1 MVEDRVTH
9 QAHETML
16 GGIKGVAIGA
26 AVGGIA
32 AVLLSWILDEL
43 MRSGSGGFAL
53 HFIAGASFGGLVGF
67 FLGAI
72 RRSRLAG

>member
-1 MVEDRVTH
+1 MEDRVTH

-26 AVGGIA
+26 AAGGVL
-32 AVLLSWILDEL
+32 AVLLASILDGL
-43 MRSGSGGFAL
+43 LRSGSGGYAL
-53 HFIAGASFGGLVGF
+53 HFIAGAALGGLAGF
-67 FLGAI
+67 FFGAV